1 MRHTIRFISSSDC
14 IYEGG
19 VEQDQIIY
27 IIFVNN
33 ITGDV
38 IELHFDQLPNNV
50 KDYVIEQI
58 QKQWTPT

>member
-1 MRHTIRFISSSDC
+1 MRHTIRLISSSDC
-14 IYEGG
+14 IYEVG

-58 QKQWTPT
+58 QKQ